1 MLGAMREFEL
11 LVVDDDD
18 LVLQTIRMAL
28 PPSWSMIGVSTP
40 AEVPKKSF
48 HAALIDMHLTGNI
61 AKAEGVDLIKTL
73 RDANTHLEIVAMSGN
88 LDRELM
94 EKCLRAGASRFLAKP
109 LSKDELQLTLDKIE
123 ALFLLQGASR
133 RREMKPWIGSSKA
146 SQDVQRQIAALKG
159 ESGPIL
165 IEGET
170 GTGKEV
176 AANLI
181 HQQEG
186 LNAFIAVNV
195 ASLPENLFESEMFGH
210 VKGAFTGADQNKMG
224 LAEAAH
230 GGDLFLDEIEAL
242 LPQHQAK
249 FLRFLETGEIRRIGA
264 KDLIHV
270 RSRVIAASNKSL
282 SQMVKEEKF
291 REDLL
296 WRLSGKILKL
306 PPLRDR
312 KEDIAELFE
321 HFMQL
326 DPLKR
331 KKQLAPDALQA
342 LQDYSWP
349 GNVREL
355 KRVSEQLLLHAPLPV
370 IRKED
375 VMRFLNPQTV
385 SLHEGMVDLTP
396 GLTKLIDQFEAR
408 LIKQS
413 LDQYQDI
420 DEAARILQISRSSLY
435 KKIND
440 HDIKWKG

>member
-1 MLGAMREFEL
+1 MREFQL
-11 LVVDDDD
+11 LVIDDDD

-28 PPSWSMIGVSTP
+28 PPSWSMIGISNP
-40 AEVPKKSF
+40 KEVPNKTF

-61 AKAEGVDLIKTL
+61 NKAEGVDLIKTL
-73 RDANTHLEIVAMSGN
+73 RDSNSHLEIVAMSGN

-123 ALFLLQGASR
+123 ALFLLQGASN
-133 RREMKPWIGSSKA
+133 RREMKPWIGSGTA
-146 SQDVQRQIAALKG
+146 SQDVRRQIAALKN

-176 AANLI
+176 AAQLI
-181 HQQEG
+181 HAQEG
-186 LNAFIAVNV
+186 LNTFIAVNV

-249 FLRFLETGEIRRIGA
+249 FLRFLETGEVRRIGA
-264 KDLIHV
+264 KDNIHV
-270 RSRVIAASNKSL
+270 KARLIAASNKNL
-282 SQMVKEEKF
+282 TQMVKEEKF

-306 PPLRDR
+306 PPLRER
-312 KEDIAELFE
+312 REDIVELFN
-321 HFMQL
+321 HFMSL

-331 KKQLAPDALQA
+331 KKQLAPEAVEALQN
-342 LQDYSWP
+342 YNWP

-355 KRVSEQLLLHAPLPV
+355 KRVCEQLLLHAPLPV

-375 VMRFLNPQTV
+375 ITRLLNAPAGNIV
-385 SLHEGMVDLTP
+385 EGLVDLSL
-396 GLTKLIDQFEAR
+396 GLSSLMDQFEAR
-408 LIKQS
+408 MIRQC
-413 LDQYQDI
+413 LDKHPDI
-420 DEAARILQISRSSLY
+420 DEAARVLQISRSSLY
-435 KKIND
+435 KKISD
-440 HDIKWKG
+440 HEIEWKG